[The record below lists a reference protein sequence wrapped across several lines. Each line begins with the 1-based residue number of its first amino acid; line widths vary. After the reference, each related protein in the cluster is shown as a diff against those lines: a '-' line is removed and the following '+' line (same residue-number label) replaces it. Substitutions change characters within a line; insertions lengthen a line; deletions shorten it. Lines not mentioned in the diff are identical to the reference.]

1 MVDSVINSASH
12 KLSSYF
18 KANVDIIMNE
28 TDDKLIK
35 IIKNKNNLKEGLRM
49 F

>member
-28 TDDKLIK
+28 TDDKLVK